1 MKSKYKYTRRNIQ
14 DEKVDIIGILLVFLL
29 NTLLYFLNIFS
40 LLKKRL
46 VNDILLHIYYCIF
59 EIELI

>member
-14 DEKVDIIGILLVFLL
+14 DEKVDIIAILL

-46 VNDILLHIYYCIF
+46 VNDILLHIYIIVF
-59 EIELI
+59 LK